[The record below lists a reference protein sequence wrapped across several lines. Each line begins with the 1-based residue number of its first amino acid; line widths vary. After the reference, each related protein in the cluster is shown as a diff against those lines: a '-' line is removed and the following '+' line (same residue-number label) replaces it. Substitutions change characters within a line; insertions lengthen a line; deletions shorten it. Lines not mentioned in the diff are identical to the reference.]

1 MNRILACCVTA
12 FSCCAAA
19 QSPPAAPSSPVQSD
33 VLRKR
38 PCADCGEI
46 RSIRRIERQQRPP
59 NSAPDRPSGL
69 VATIPLDGSKPTVG
83 SSTRADR
90 RLEPPLVT
98 YEVIVKLDDGRIR
111 VLIQDEDPDGLQMG
125 DRVRIEDN
133 KVRPLRP

>member
-1 MNRILACCVTA
+1 MNRILAFFIA
-12 FSCCAAA
+12 ALSCCAAA
-19 QSPPAAPSSPVQSD
+19 QSPPAAPGSPVQSD
-33 VLRKR
+33 VLRKQ

-59 NSAPDRPSGL
+59 NAAPERPSGL

-98 YEVIVKLDDGRIR
+98 YEVIVKLDDGRVRI
-111 VLIQDEDPDGLQMG
+111 LLQDEEPEGLEMG
-125 DRVRIEDN
+125 DRVRLEDN
-133 KVRPLRP
+133 KVRPR